1 MSKPQLSLTLTSIAA
16 RFCQTLGYNRLAPTA
31 TPNDSD
37 RQRKILLFWQVYIYD
52 RATALRVGRPPSIP
66 DYDVSTEPLND
77 PSRFPDYLPMSMHLH
92 RYWAEVSDVQGAI
105 NTKLYSS
112 AGLQQTLEQRSRLV
126 KALSAKLQ
134 AAWSRRR
141 EVRISIRVLRIS

>member
-16 RFCQTLGYNRLAPTA
+16 RFCQTLGYNRLVRTA

-37 RQRKILLFWQVYIYD
+37 RQRKILLFWQVCIYD

-66 DYDVSTEPLND
+66 EFDVSTEPLND
-77 PSRFPDYLPMSMHLH
+77 PSRFPDYLPMAMQLH
-92 RYWAEVSDVQGAI
+92 WYWAEVAEVQDAI
-105 NTKLYSS
+105 NSKLYSS
-112 AGLQQTLEQRSRLV
+112 AGLQQTLEQRTRLV
-126 KALSAKLQ
+126 KALAAKLQ

-141 EVRISIRVLRIS
+141 EVRILSWVLESC